1 MRDGSAIV
9 FRRGGGHTRGMEH
22 QGTVIRPPSEG
33 DSILIQATLGCSH
46 GRCAFCGAYRDKPF
60 SVRPFEAVLED
71 LRWASRNMPRHKR
84 LFFCDGDVLALP
96 THRLMELLAA
106 VRELLPQVRRVA
118 MYASARNLRGK
129 SPQDLR
135 ELRDA
140 GLRMV
145 YMGLESG
152 SEPVLERMNKGSTVT
167 EIVAAGQKA
176 VDAGLKLNVTVL
188 NGLGGTGM
196 WERHARE
203 TGRALC
209 EMRPHQAA
217 ALTLMPIPGTPLDED
232 IRAGRFRMPDARG
245 MLRELHA
252 MVEEMEGF
260 RGLLLANHASN
271 HAPFRAR
278 MPSDR
283 ERVLASLARALEGR
297 EALRPEWSRGL

>member
-1 MRDGSAIV
+1 MRDAPAIV
-9 FRRGGGHTRGMEH
+9 FRHGSGHTRSMEH

-46 GRCAFCGAYRDKPF
+46 GKCAFCGAYRDKPF
-60 SVRPFEAVLED
+60 SVRPFEAVLDD
-71 LRWASRNMPRHKR
+71 LRWASRNMSRHKR

-96 THRLMELLAA
+96 KHRLMELLGA
-106 VRELLPQVRRVA
+106 VSELLPQVRRVA

-129 SPQDLR
+129 SSQDLQ
-135 ELRDA
+135 ELREA

-152 SEPVLERMNKGSTVT
+152 CDAVLERMNKGSTVA
-167 EIVAAGQKA
+167 EIVASGQKA

-188 NGLGGTGM
+188 NGLGGTDM

-209 EMRPHQAA
+209 DMRPHQAA
-217 ALTLMPIPGTPLDED
+217 ALTLMPIPGTPLDDD
-232 IRAGRFRMPDARG
+232 IRAGRFRKPDAQG

-252 MVEEMEGF
+252 MVEEMDGF

-283 ERVLASLARALEGR
+283 QRVLASLARAIEGLDP
-297 EALRPEWSRGL
+297 LRPEWARGL